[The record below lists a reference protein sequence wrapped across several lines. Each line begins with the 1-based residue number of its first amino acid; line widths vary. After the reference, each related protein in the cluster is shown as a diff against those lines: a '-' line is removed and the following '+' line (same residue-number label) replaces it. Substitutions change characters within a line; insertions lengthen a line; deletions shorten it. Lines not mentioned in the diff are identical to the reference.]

1 MADLLFILLLFIL
14 YHLLLRLTIVWLSF
28 TLYEAYPMVIE
39 KEEKNLFCKQVAH
52 PVCGVSKLASS
63 SLLVYV
69 FIFSG

>member
-1 MADLLFILLLFIL
+1 MADLLFILSLFIL

-39 KEEKNLFCKQVAH
+39 KEEKKPFCKQVAH
-52 PVCGVSKLASS
+52 PVCGIASS

-69 FIFSG
+69 SIFSG